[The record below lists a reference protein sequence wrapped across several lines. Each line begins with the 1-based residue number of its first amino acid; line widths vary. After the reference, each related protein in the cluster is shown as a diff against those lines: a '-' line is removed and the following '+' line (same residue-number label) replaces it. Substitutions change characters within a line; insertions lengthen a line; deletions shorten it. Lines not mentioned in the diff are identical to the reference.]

1 MLFIEINIPHKG
13 RKVKPMKKKVFIAMA
28 VAAAMAA
35 MPVAAGAAGS
45 SHDSSSSSST
55 TTSNSGAA
63 SNAGAAS
70 GATVVSSQPTVQVT
84 ESGAKV
90 TVAGATKDTTG
101 TTMGLVG
108 ESAGNGAVK
117 SGDATVS
124 VAIGAAETAGLPDAV
139 VSTIKA
145 LNTSANLSNTLP
157 GLGLDGFSKVGGTRA
172 IVAKN
177 AAGAD
182 VPTAVSMFVDKLP
195 ANATVTVVCFNNAT
209 GQWMTI
215 TNVTVDA
222 ATKTVNF
229 TVPGSCTVQIAV
241 K

>member
-1 MLFIEINIPHKG
+1 
-13 RKVKPMKKKVFIAMA
+13 MKKKVFIAMA

-55 TTSNSGAA
+55 TTSS
-63 SNAGAAS
+63 SSSTSTAGVAS

-90 TVAGATKDTTG
+90 TVAGATKDATG

-117 SGDATVS
+117 SGDVTVGVAT
-124 VAIGAAETAGLPDAV
+124 GAAETAGLSDAT

-145 LNTSANLSNTLP
+145 LNSNASLSSVLP
-157 GLGLDGFSKVGGTRA
+157 GLGLEDFAQVGGTRA

-177 AAGAD
+177 AAGKDA
-182 VPTAVSMFVDKLP
+182 PTAVSMFVDKLP

-222 ATKTVNF
+222 ATKTLNF
-229 TVPGSCTVQIAV
+229 TVPGSCTIQIAV

>member
-1 MLFIEINIPHKG
+1 
-13 RKVKPMKKKVFIAMA
+13 MKKKVFIAMA

-55 TTSNSGAA
+55 TTSNSGATN
-63 SNAGAAS
+63 NAGVAS

-90 TVAGATKDTTG
+90 TVAGATKDATG
-101 TTMGLVG
+101 TTIGLVG

-117 SGDATVS
+117 SGDVTVGVAT
-124 VAIGAAETAGLPDAV
+124 GAAETAGLPDAV

-145 LNTSANLSNTLP
+145 PNTRANLSNTLP

>member
-1 MLFIEINIPHKG
+1 
-13 RKVKPMKKKVFIAMA
+13 MA

-55 TTSNSGAA
+55 TTSNSQAA
-63 SNAGAAS
+63 SNAGVAS

-90 TVAGATKDTTG
+90 TVAGATKDATG
-101 TTMGLVG
+101 TTIGLVG

-117 SGDATVS
+117 SGDVTVGVAT
-124 VAIGAAETAGLPDAV
+124 GAAETAGLPDAV

>member
-1 MLFIEINIPHKG
+1 
-13 RKVKPMKKKVFIAMA
+13 MKKKVFIAMA

-55 TTSNSGAA
+55 TTSNSGAT
-63 SNAGAAS
+63 SNAGVAS

-90 TVAGATKDTTG
+90 TVAGATKDATG
-101 TTMGLVG
+101 TTIGLVG

-117 SGDATVS
+117 SGDVTVGVAT
-124 VAIGAAETAGLPDAV
+124 GAAETAGLPDAV

>member
-1 MLFIEINIPHKG
+1 
-13 RKVKPMKKKVFIAMA
+13 MKKKVFIAMA

-45 SHDSSSSSST
+45 SHDSSSSSSSSST
-55 TTSNSGAA
+55 TTSNSGAT
-63 SNAGAAS
+63 SNAGVAS

-90 TVAGATKDTTG
+90 TVAGATKDATG
-101 TTMGLVG
+101 TTIGLVG

-117 SGDATVS
+117 SGDVTVGVAT
-124 VAIGAAETAGLPDAV
+124 GAAETAGLPDAV

>member
-1 MLFIEINIPHKG
+1 
-13 RKVKPMKKKVFIAMA
+13 MA

-45 SHDSSSSSST
+45 SHDSSSSSSSSST
-55 TTSNSGAA
+55 TTSNSGAT
-63 SNAGAAS
+63 SNAGVAS

-90 TVAGATKDTTG
+90 TVAGATKDATG
-101 TTMGLVG
+101 TTIGLVG

-117 SGDATVS
+117 SGDVTVG
-124 VAIGAAETAGLPDAV
+124 VAIGAAETAGLPDTA

-145 LNTSANLSNTLP
+145 LNSNASLSSVLP
-157 GLGLDGFSKVGGTRA
+157 GLGLEDFAQVGGTRA

-177 AAGAD
+177 AAGQDA
-182 VPTAVSMFVDKLP
+182 PTAVSMFVDKLP

-222 ATKTVNF
+222 GTKTVNF

>member
-1 MLFIEINIPHKG
+1 
-13 RKVKPMKKKVFIAMA
+13 MKKKIFIAMA
-28 VAAAMAA
+28 VAAALAA

-55 TTSNSGAA
+55 TTSSSSSTSA
-63 SNAGAAS
+63 AGAAS
-70 GATVVSSQPTVQVT
+70 GSTVVSSQPTVQVT

-90 TVAGATKDTTG
+90 TVSAATKDATG

-108 ESAGNGAVK
+108 ESAGNGAVA

-124 VAIGAAETAGLPDAV
+124 VATGVAETAGLPDAV

-145 LNTSANLSNTLP
+145 LNTSASLSSTLP

-182 VPTAVSMFVDKLP
+182 VPTDVSMFVDTLP
-195 ANATVTVVCFNNAT
+195 ANATVTVVCYNNVT

>member
-1 MLFIEINIPHKG
+1 
-13 RKVKPMKKKVFIAMA
+13 MKKKVFIAMA

-45 SHDSSSSSST
+45 SHDSSSSSSSSST
-55 TTSNSGAA
+55 TTSNSGAT
-63 SNAGAAS
+63 SNAGVAS

-90 TVAGATKDTTG
+90 TVAGATKDATG
-101 TTMGLVG
+101 TTIGLVG

-117 SGDATVS
+117 SGDVTVG
-124 VAIGAAETAGLPDAV
+124 VVTGAAETAGLPDTA
-139 VSTIKA
+139 VSTINA
-145 LNTSANLSNTLP
+145 LNSNASLSSVLP
-157 GLGLDGFSKVGGTRA
+157 GLGLEDFAQVGGTRA

-177 AAGAD
+177 AAGQDA
-182 VPTAVSMFVDKLP
+182 PTAVSMFVDKLP
-195 ANATVTVVCFNNAT
+195 ANAIVKVVCFNNAT

-229 TVPGSCTVQIAV
+229 TVPGSCTIQIAV